1 MEVSK
6 GITARK
12 AVTASHLVIHSDLS
26 LIERYILNRYDISAS
41 LARTIACVAMLG
53 DRS

>member
-12 AVTASHLVIHSDLS
+12 AVITSRPIIPDDLS
-26 LIERYILNRYDISAS
+26 LIERYILNRYEVSPS

-53 DRS
+53 GRK